1 MKSTMNISLNEY
13 SMISNYE
20 GFIEGGRNEEE
31 ESDKEYNSIDSDL
44 EDIEDELDVLLDFQA
59 EDDAINIK
67 IISGAN
73 AEFETFNPIT
83 NVSLGDAEDID
94 WNPNTDPIHISGEGF
109 SSEPSSGTTNSSDY
123 EFLPTSEWRIAQYS
137 NFITSTRL
145 SIDASAC
152 SDWVDNIYEKGW
164 YTRVDVE
171 WIVSYCK
178 GNGLFDELCLNIH
191 RNLEAAGLNCLE
203 NTDTDLSEHFN
214 SYTEVSKYELTEAI
228 IGSLSRETLLPG
240 INKYVINISLESQQK
255 KSLCNSKINIWL
267 QIMETKDIVTNICDD
282 LNAVISELKPLS
294 HGSQQAFLAKISGQT
309 DPVKFIEGAKK
320 LKRWASA
327 GQKMDGKER
336 KNGLDAFI
344 AINLNKKYIEEKMFP
359 PNGSNEFIFGN
370 MVHII
375 RIQKQIAE
383 FQNQIDDLVTYYL
396 PFVRRFAAR
405 NTQDNEDCEE
415 VFQVSYLG
423 LRKALDR
430 FDTTR
435 NVRLIHY
442 FTIWMWQ
449 SLGRW
454 RANENSLIR
463 IPVHRHEML
472 KQMDLAL
479 SSGYSN
485 AEVAKKI
492 NCSKHQ
498 VHSMRMIPRETY
510 FPECIYEWD
519 EILMNSIDEPKSLED
534 NDYMQNEL
542 KNNVAIILATLT
554 PKEAKI
560 IRMRFG
566 VDIGTGATLDEVGKQ
581 FSLTRERVRQIEKKA
596 LEKLRRQLI
605 KNDMQLI

>member
-1 MKSTMNISLNEY
+1 MKSTINNTQYEY
-13 SMISNYE
+13 SIISNYE
-20 GFIEGGRNEEE
+20 DFIESGRGEEV
-31 ESDKEYNSIDSDL
+31 ESDEEYNSVDSDL
-44 EDIEDELDVLLDFQA
+44 EDIEDELDELLDFQA

-67 IISGAN
+67 IISN
-73 AEFETFNPIT
+73 ADVEFEAFNPIT
-83 NVSLGDAEDID
+83 NVSLGDADDID

-109 SSEPSSGTTNSSDY
+109 SSEPSSGTANSSDY

-137 NFITSTRL
+137 NFVTSTRL
-145 SIDASAC
+145 SIDASVC

-164 YTRVDVE
+164 YTRADVE

-203 NTDTDLSEHFN
+203 NTDTDLSENFN
-214 SYTEVSKYELTEAI
+214 SYTDVSKYELTESI
-228 IGSLSRETLLPG
+228 IGSLSRGTLLPG
-240 INKYVINISLESQQK
+240 LNKYAINISLESQQS
-255 KSLCNSKINIWL
+255 KSLSNSKINIWL
-267 QIMETKDIVTNICDD
+267 QIMETKDIVTDICDD
-282 LNAVISELKPLS
+282 LNTVISELKPLS
-294 HGSQQAFLAKISGQT
+294 QSSQQAVLAKISGQT

-320 LKRWASA
+320 LKRWASV
-327 GQKMDGKER
+327 GCKMDGKER

-344 AINLNKKYIEEKMFP
+344 AISLNKKYIEDKMFP
-359 PNGSNEFIFGN
+359 PNSSNEFIFGN
-370 MVHII
+370 MVNII
-375 RIQKQIAE
+375 RIQKHITE
-383 FQNQIDDLVTYYL
+383 YQNQIDDLATYYL

-405 NTQDNEDCEE
+405 NTQENEECEE

-430 FDTTR
+430 FDTAR

-449 SLGRW
+449 SLSRW

-463 IPVHRHEML
+463 IPVHRHEMI
-472 KQMDLAL
+472 KQMDLA
-479 SSGYSN
+479 SYSGISD
-485 AEVAKKI
+485 ATIAKKI
-492 NCSKHQ
+492 YCSTDL
-498 VHSMRMIPRETY
+498 VYSMRMIPREIY
-510 FPECIYEWD
+510 FPECINEWD
-519 EILMNSIDEPKSLED
+519 EILMNSIDEPKSMED

-542 KNNVAIILATLT
+542 KNNVAIILASLT

-560 IRMRFG
+560 LRMRYG
-566 VDIGTGATLDEVGKQ
+566 IDIGTGATLDEVGKQ
-581 FSLTRERVRQIEKKA
+581 FSVTRERVRQIEKKS